1 MQKKGPAK
9 KDKEQPRE
17 PKKKRA
23 LGRGL
28 DALFPEISRADAA
41 GGDYFYCDLDVI
53 SSNRFQ
59 PRSRFSE
66 EELAALA
73 ESIKKEGVIQPVIVR
88 KTDTGYEL
96 VAGERRLRAARLA
109 GLSQV
114 PAVVREISDQQHLVY
129 SIVENVQRED
139 LNPLEEAQ
147 GYHMLVST
155 FGFSQEEVA
164 AAVGKNR
171 STVANMLRLRNLPDA
186 IKERIADG
194 SISTGHARALLAAKT
209 PQQQNAI
216 FQAILARG
224 LSVRQ
229 AEAMVK
235 APDKAG
241 ASPSTAPLK
250 KPAPADAAHF
260 TDMAESLARTF
271 GTRVRIQRKG
281 RRGKIEIEF
290 YSDADLDR
298 VLELLL
304 NI

>member
-1 MQKKGPAK
+1 MKKKGPVK
-9 KDKEQPRE
+9 KAKEQAQGARR
-17 PKKKRA
+17 KRA

-28 DALFPEISRADAA
+28 DALFPEISQADAA

-59 PRSRFSE
+59 PRSTFPE

-73 ESIKKEGVIQPVIVR
+73 ESIRKEGVIQPVIVR

-109 GLSQV
+109 GLSRI
-114 PAVVREISDQQHLVY
+114 PAVVKTISDQQHLIY
-129 SIVENVQRED
+129 AIVENVQRED

-147 GYHMLVST
+147 GYHMLVHT

-171 STVANMLRLRNLPDA
+171 STVANLLRLRNLPDS
-186 IKERIADG
+186 IKERISDG
-194 SISTGHARALLAAKT
+194 EISMGHARALLAART
-209 PQQQNAI
+209 PQQQNSI
-216 FQAILARG
+216 FQSILAKG

-229 AEAMVK
+229 TEALVK
-235 APDKAG
+235 QPGKSGAATPPASGKKAS
-241 ASPSTAPLK
+241 AT
-250 KPAPADAAHF
+250 DAAHF
-260 TDMAESLARTF
+260 VDMAETLARTF

-281 RRGKIEIEF
+281 KRGKVEIEF

-298 VLELLL
+298 VLELLMK
-304 NI
+304 I

>member
-1 MQKKGPAK
+1 MKKKGTVK
-9 KDKEQPRE
+9 KGKEQAPEPR
-17 PKKKRA
+17 KKRA

-28 DALFPEISRADAA
+28 DALFPEITRPDSV
-41 GGDYFYCDLDVI
+41 GGDYFFCDLESI

-59 PRSRFSE
+59 PRSNFSE
-66 EELAALA
+66 AELAALA
-73 ESIKKEGVIQPVIVR
+73 ESIRKEGVIQPVIVR

-109 GLSQV
+109 GLSQI
-114 PAVVREISDQQHLVY
+114 PAVVKNISDQQHLVY

-147 GYHMLVST
+147 GYQMLVHT

-164 AAVGKNR
+164 GAVGKSR
-171 STVANMLRLRNLPDA
+171 SAVANMLRLRNLPDHV
-186 IKERIADG
+186 KERISDG
-194 SISTGHARALLAAKT
+194 SISMGHARALLAART
-209 PQQQNAI
+209 PQQQNSV
-216 FQAILARG
+216 FQAILAKG

-235 APDKAG
+235 QPDKTGSAAP
-241 ASPSTAPLK
+241 ASGRKA
-250 KPAPADAAHF
+250 APADAAHF
-260 TDMAESLARTF
+260 TDVAETLARTL

-281 RRGKIEIEF
+281 KRGKIEIEF

-298 VLELLL
+298 VLELLMK
-304 NI
+304 I

>member
-1 MQKKGPAK
+1 MKKKGPVK
-9 KDKEQPRE
+9 KGKEQARE

-28 DALFPEISRADAA
+28 DALFPEITQTNAV
-41 GGDYFYCDLDVI
+41 GGDYFLCEVDAI
-53 SSNRFQ
+53 ASNRFQ

-66 EELAALA
+66 EELSALA

-109 GLSQV
+109 GLSRI
-114 PAVVREISDQQHLVY
+114 PAVIKNISDQQHLVY

-147 GYHMLVST
+147 GYHMLVHT
-155 FGFSQEEVA
+155 FGYSQEDVA
-164 AAVGKNR
+164 AAVGKSR
-171 STVANMLRLRNLPDA
+171 SAVANMLRLRNLPDP
-186 IKERIADG
+186 IKERISDG
-194 SISTGHARALLAAKT
+194 AISTGHARALLAAKT
-209 PQQQNAI
+209 PQQQTSI

-235 APDKAG
+235 ETGKGGRTP
-241 ASPSTAPLK
+241 ASGKRAVTP
-250 KPAPADAAHF
+250 DAAHF
-260 TDMAESLARTF
+260 TDLADNLARAL

-281 RRGKIEIEF
+281 KRGKIEIEF

-298 VLELLL
+298 VLELLSK
-304 NI
+304 I

>member
-1 MQKKGPAK
+1 M
-9 KDKEQPRE
+9 
-17 PKKKRA
+17 
-23 LGRGL
+23 
-28 DALFPEISRADAA
+28 SRADAA

-114 PAVVREISDQQHLVY
+114 PVVVRDISDQQHLVY

-171 STVANMLRLRNLPDA
+171 STVANMLRLRNLPDP
-186 IKERIADG
+186 IKERITDG

-209 PQQQNAI
+209 PQQQNTI
-216 FQAILARG
+216 FQAILAKG

-241 ASPSTAPLK
+241 SSSSAGHLK

-260 TDMAESLARTF
+260 ADMTESLARIF

-281 RRGKIEIEF
+281 KRGKIEIEF